1 MGSSKPTAGM
11 YELEITR
18 RAKRDFRRLSGE
30 QQQRIWKAI
39 QALAVHPRPAGCK
52 RLVSDDP
59 LYRVRVGNYRILYTV
74 EDAPAYI
81 VVVYYVGPRQSVY
94 RNL

>member
-1 MGSSKPTAGM
+1 M

-18 RAKRDFRRLSGE
+18 RAQRDFRRLPRE

-39 QALAVHPRPAGCK
+39 QALAVHPRPLGCK
-52 RLVSDDP
+52 RLAGEDA
-59 LYRVRVGNYRILYTV
+59 LYRIRVGSYRVLYTV
-74 EDAPAYI
+74 EDAPDSV
-81 VVVYYVGPRQSVY
+81 VVVYYMGPRRSVY

>member
-1 MGSSKPTAGM
+1 M

-18 RAKRDFRRLSGE
+18 RAKRDFRRLSKE

-52 RLVSDDP
+52 RLVSDDA
-59 LYRVRVGNYRILYTV
+59 LYRIRVGNYRILYTV
-74 EDAPAYI
+74 VAVAVGAPDTIRPALVSEELFGCA
-81 VVVYYVGPRQSVY
+81 VVWE
-94 RNL
+94 